1 MRKQSITNNAKEL
14 ATSCWHT
21 EETNTIATD
30 SRLAKAVAKV
40 IESLL
45 ERIIQLELSEELA
58 WGLIA
63 NAYGGDWDQASLDW
77 KMAAERW
84 RDSYQ
89 GGNHESS
96 TTE

>member
-1 MRKQSITNNAKEL
+1 MKKAREL
-14 ATSCWHT
+14 AAQCWCT
-21 EETNTIATD
+21 EETNTIPID
-30 SRLAKAVAKV
+30 VSLAEAVAKA
-40 IESLL
+40 IDPLL
-45 ERIIQLELSEELA
+45 ERIKNLELSEELA

-63 NAYGGDWDQASLDW
+63 NAYGGEWDQASLDW

-89 GGNHESS
+89 GVKHELS